1 MSYRGLAL
9 ACLLAGCAEA
19 AKTMDLG
26 RPDGGFNRPDSG
38 GKVYLDAPPVQPDA
52 PPGMQTKTLSQTT
65 SPTIAGGKSIACP
78 STAPMG
84 TAANNYYRVFD
95 LASFGVTTDF
105 HVSKV
110 SFQIEDCESGGATC
124 ATVSVKVGTYSGT
137 PGATLST
144 GSMTMLGSNPSVTV
158 PIVVENGTST
168 PGGTVDAT
176 LSATIPAGSKLYV
189 EVDAPDGA
197 NTYQFYMG
205 ANAGGQSGKGY
216 AASPDGSCSPPGATP
231 TDIGTLPSPPVEI
244 DLLLT
249 VTGTY

>member
-19 AKTMDLG
+19 GKESNLG
-26 RPDGGFNRPDSG
+26 AHPDGGFNRPDSG
-38 GKVYLDAPPVQPDA
+38 GKTYLDAPPVQPDA

-65 SPTIAGGKSIACP
+65 SSTIAGGTSIACP
-78 STAPMG
+78 SPAGLGTAP
-84 TAANNYYRVFD
+84 NNYYRVFD
-95 LASFGVTTDF
+95 LSSFGISTDF

-124 ATVSVKVGTYSGT
+124 TTVSVYVGTYSGT

-144 GSMTMLGSNPSVTV
+144 SGMTMLGSNTNVSVPLVT
-158 PIVVENGTST
+158 ESGTST

-176 LSATIPAGSKLYV
+176 LSATIPAGSKMYV

-205 ANAGGQSGKGY
+205 ANASGQSGKGY
-216 AASPDGSCSPPGATP
+216 ASSPDGTCNPPGATP
-231 TDIGTLPSPPVEI
+231 TDIGSLATAEI

-249 VTGTY
+249 VTGSY